1 MIYQVIIPES
11 VYLELKEA
19 SSYYESKQK
28 DLGLKFILNL
38 ETAMEHI
45 KEAPL
50 LYQKKNKRL
59 RTIKLNKFPYLLVF
73 EIIDNKI
80 YVFKLTHAK
89 RNPKKVFKKQS

>member
-1 MIYQVIIPES
+1 MIYQVIVPES
-11 VYLELKEA
+11 VYLELKEV

-28 DLGLKFILNL
+28 DLGLRFILSWEATMKN
-38 ETAMEHI
+38 I

-73 EIIDNKI
+73 EIIESKI
-80 YVFKLTHAK
+80 YVFRLNNAK
-89 RNPKKVFKKQS
+89 RNPKKIFKK

>member
-1 MIYQVIIPES
+1 MIYQIIVLES
-11 VYLELKEA
+11 VYLELKEV

-28 DLGLKFILNL
+28 DLGVMFVLSW

-50 LYQKKNKRL
+50 LYQKKNKQL

-73 EIIDNKI
+73 EIIENKI
-80 YVFKLTHAK
+80 YIFRLTNAK
-89 RNPKKVFKKQS
+89 INPKKVYKK